1 MPRPDGENEAAPGL
15 PAGEVTRLLAALR
28 GGDGAAAARL
38 VDVLYEDLRRLA
50 RRQLGRP
57 RGTLGPTAVVH
68 EAYLKLFDRG
78 EVAARDRAHFLA
90 IASRAMRQVVVDY
103 ARTRQR
109 QKRGGGVAAV
119 PIEAAEPAVTEEVER
134 VLGVDRALE
143 RLRRDDARLV
153 DVVECRFFG
162 GLSEPETA
170 EALGLSL
177 RSVQRLWHEARKRLR
192 SELAR

>member
-1 MPRPDGENEAAPGL
+1 MPRPGGESQAGRD
-15 PAGEVTRLLAALR
+15 AGEVTRLLVALR
-28 GGDGAAAARL
+28 EGDATAAARL
-38 VDVLYEDLRRLA
+38 VELLYDDLRRLA
-50 RRQLGRP
+50 RRQLGGP

-68 EAYLKLFDRG
+68 EAYLKLFDRS

-103 ARTRQR
+103 ARTRSR

-119 PIEAAEPAVTEEVER
+119 PIEDAEPAVTEEVER

-143 RLRRDDARLV
+143 RLRRDDPRLV

-177 RSVQRLWHEARKRLR
+177 RSVQRLWHEARERLR
-192 SELAR
+192 ADLAR